1 MDLFD
6 FHIPN
11 KTSATHQ
18 IEDAS
23 QGETNMSDESSDSK
37 VHDLRNESATNPIE
51 KMRQSRDHKRTTVR
65 FTDAEFDR
73 IKEEAKISGLSLPM
87 LLKKSHFKKKAL
99 QLLLGETE
107 RHAFCAEL
115 RRIGNNVNQLAKRV
129 NSGVFEGWHK
139 EFEGVFKKIS
149 ELHQM
154 AAGAYGLR

>member
-1 MDLFD
+1 
-6 FHIPN
+6 
-11 KTSATHQ
+11 
-18 IEDAS
+18 
-23 QGETNMSDESSDSK
+23 MSDATSDSK
-37 VHDLRNESATNPIE
+37 VHDSVNESATTPIE
-51 KMRQSRDHKRTTVR
+51 KPRQTRDHKRTTVR

-73 IKEEAKISGLSLPM
+73 IKGEAEIAGMSLPM
-87 LLKKSHFKKKAL
+87 LLKKSHFRKKAL
-99 QLLLGETE
+99 QLLLGESE

-139 EFEGVFKKIS
+139 EFEDVFKKIS